1 MNSVILKKTMKPFFR
16 DFNKSLIIDASGW
29 GAENTGLKVFCEG
42 ILTEFTTN
50 PPTKYAEIIVLLRPG
65 AKFQHLKVNCAKNVY
80 FETVNFRPI
89 GIRKEMWCLKNV
101 FRIARSDFLSLS
113 SYLPFLLFARKKS
126 CVIHDLKYIEIPN
139 FLESKFKQIVLKLI
153 MRWSIFHADKLFAV
167 SEYTKSRISKL
178 YRREDI
184 VVTHEGIPLKFEEV
198 DTKFSLPP
206 KKYFLCVSELRPHK
220 NLVRTIQAFIAANRS
235 DDFSLVIIGRNIAKL
250 ETKFR
255 SYVKSGTLILHD
267 NIDDKQLGTLYQ
279 NAHAVLYMSLY
290 EGFGLPILE
299 AQKFGLPVLTANSS
313 STKEVAG
320 SSCLLADPVNTAD
333 ISKAILELMKSV
345 ELCDHLRAQGY
356 KNIQRFSWQKAS
368 SILSE
373 ELTRVVV

>member
-42 ILTEFTTN
+42 ILAEFTTN
-50 PPTKYAEIIVLLRPG
+50 PPKKYGEIIVLLRPG

-139 FLESKFKQIVLKLI
+139 FLESKLKQFVLRLI
-153 MRWSIFHADKLFAV
+153 MRWSIFYADKLFAV
-167 SEYTKSRISKL
+167 SEYTKSRITKL
-178 YRREDI
+178 YGRQDI
-184 VVTHEGIPLKFEEV
+184 VVTHEGIPSKVEEV
-198 DTKFSLPP
+198 DSKFLLPP
-206 KKYFLCVSELRPHK
+206 KKYFLCVSEFRPHK
-220 NLVRTIQAFIAANRS
+220 NLIRTIQAFLEANSS
-235 DDFSLVIIGRNIAKL
+235 DDFSLVIVGRNIAKL

-255 SYVKSGTLILHD
+255 TYVKCGTLILHD
-267 NIDDKQLGTLYQ
+267 DIDDKQLGALYQ
-279 NAHAVLYMSLY
+279 KAYAFLYMSLY

-299 AQKFGLPVLTANSS
+299 AQKFGVPVLTANSS

-320 SSCLLADPVNTAD
+320 SSCLLADPENTAD
-333 ISKAILELMKSV
+333 ISKAIFKLMNSI
-345 ELCDHLRAQGY
+345 ELCDQLRARGH
-356 KNIQRFSWQKAS
+356 KNIQRFSWKKAS
-368 SILSE
+368 SILSK